1 MIENKRVK
9 QNIKK
14 IFSMG
19 LIILLVYL
27 SYKFF
32 IFYLPFLIAYLISL
46 VIEPIITKITDKTSL
61 NRKVS
66 SIIVMFLVF
75 SILIALTVW
84 GITSLISET
93 SNLLDKLNFYLD
105 KIITYIEWIISN
117 LDFNRFNLSDNIKE
131 IIENSSKE
139 ILQNLTVI
147 IKKIL
152 NGVLETVYSIPKIVI
167 YLVITILATYFITS
181 DKFYILDRIEYHVP
195 RKIVDKINSKIKGIK
210 ETLGKYLKAQGTL
223 FIITFFIYLIGL
235 YAFKILGM
243 DVKYPFLMA
252 LIILIL
258 DILPILG
265 AGTIVIPWI
274 IMLFINGNSSLA
286 FSLLGIYILN
296 MAAREFLEPKIVSK
310 KIGIHPIFT
319 LIAMYT
325 GFKTIGILGM
335 ILGPIVLIILKNIFS
350 ETIEDGIIKTILDDI

>member
-1 MIENKRVK
+1 MIGNKNIK

-14 IFSMG
+14 IFSIT
-19 LIILLVYL
+19 IILLVLYF

-46 VIEPIITKITDKTSL
+46 IIEPIIIKITEKTSL

-66 SIIVMFLVF
+66 SIIAMFLVF
-75 SILIALTVW
+75 SILIGLIIW
-84 GITSLISET
+84 GITSLVSEA

-105 KIITYIEWIISN
+105 KMVTYIEWIISN
-117 LDFNRFNLSDNIKE
+117 FNRFNLSDNIKN

-147 IKKIL
+147 IKQVL
-152 NGVLETVYSIPKIVI
+152 NGVMQTVYSIPKIAV

-181 DKFYILDRIEYHVP
+181 DKFYILDRIEHHIP
-195 RKIVDKINSKIKGIK
+195 RKIVDKMNFKIKVIK
-210 ETLGKYLKAQGTL
+210 ETLGNYLKAQGTL
-223 FIITFFIYLIGL
+223 FLITFFIFLIGL
-235 YAFKILGM
+235 YILKIIGM

-258 DILPILG
+258 DILPIFG
-265 AGTIVIPWI
+265 AGTIIIPWI
-274 IMLFINGNSSLA
+274 LTLFMNSNSSLA

-296 MAAREFLEPKIVSK
+296 VAVREFLEPKIVSK

-350 ETIEDGIIKTILDDI
+350 ETIEDGVIKTILDET